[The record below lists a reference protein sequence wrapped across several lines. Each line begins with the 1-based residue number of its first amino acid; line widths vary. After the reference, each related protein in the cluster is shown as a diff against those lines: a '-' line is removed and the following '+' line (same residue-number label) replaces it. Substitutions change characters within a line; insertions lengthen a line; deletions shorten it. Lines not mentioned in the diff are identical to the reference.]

1 MKKSTTAFVFVI
13 LILIAYFMLDTE
25 QGSSV
30 FDSIFSKD
38 LKIVDKMANSFLED
52 IRFKDFDAA
61 ASYHHPED
69 QKKVNI
75 PKLIESLFKIKPE
88 LLDIMEYRL
97 LETSLDSEGK
107 RARVKFRAKVHLLNT
122 DKFKNPEAIL
132 YFHNKDGGW
141 YMELESSLH

>member
-1 MKKSTTAFVFVI
+1 MKKSTAALVFVI
-13 LILIAYFMLDTE
+13 LILAVYFALDTE
-25 QGSSV
+25 QGSSIL
-30 FDSIFSKD
+30 SIFSKD

-52 IRFKDFDAA
+52 IRFKDFDTA

-75 PKLIESLFKIKPE
+75 PRLIENLFKIKPE

-132 YFHNKDGGW
+132 YFHNKEGKW